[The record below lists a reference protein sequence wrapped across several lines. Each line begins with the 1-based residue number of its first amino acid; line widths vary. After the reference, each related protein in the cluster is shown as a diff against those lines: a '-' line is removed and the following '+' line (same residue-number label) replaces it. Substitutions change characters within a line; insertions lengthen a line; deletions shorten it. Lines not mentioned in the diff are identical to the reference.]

1 MAAPIFRN
9 GVMNASQMAANAAL
23 EQLIDENAE
32 ALTKFTQQQIRNA
45 SQLAQSSK
53 TVVNRVAEVAV
64 EQVDLLADYGVFSDG
79 GTEAREEAREGIERS
94 NQRMRDSSD
103 QCSTCLD
110 ASARVVNKKVVAEAA
125 KIVSRAVVKTVVAN
139 AVTFC

>member
-1 MAAPIFRN
+1 MAAPIFRAYAPN
-9 GVMNASQMAANAAL
+9 QKFLDEGL
-23 EQLIDENAE
+23 DQLIKETAHELKEFTAQQLRKASRE
-32 ALTKFTQQQIRNA
+32 AD
-45 SQLAQSSK
+45 
-53 TVVNRVAEVAV
+53 
-64 EQVDLLADYGVFSDG
+64 EQVGPQAARGVFRDG
-79 GTEAREEAREGIERS
+79 GIEAQGRIVIFK
-94 NQRMRDSSD
+94 QRMRDTSD

>member
-64 EQVDLLADYGVFSDG
+64 EQVSDG

-94 NQRMRDSSD
+94 NQRMGDSSD

>member
-79 GTEAREEAREGIERS
+79 GTKARAGIERS
-94 NQRMRDSSD
+94 NQRMGDSSD